1 MGYLG
6 CLFAWMHP
14 IRHTGRRIRRAVT
27 PRPIRRMLRA
37 KNQVLH
43 PISSAE
49 RSVFRAVDRA
59 VTPKRT
65 RKRRQR
71 AAPTQESALQQLI
84 PGQPHVTREPA
95 QLLKEFAALDANDLE
110 DAERTARAVIGQMP
124 TYGMAYNTLGFL
136 LLGRGLVRDA
146 LDAFHRAEELSPDRL
161 ELIEANIASCQYV
174 LGNAAASSA
183 LFDNCLN
190 VRSFAQ
196 GGILHG
202 ISGANL
208 FLVSVQ
214 SQEGYSQLMAL
225 NAGWSAL
232 RAGRAEIAES
242 RAAIASG
249 LMRIGTDVDVAA
261 SLEELKAEL
270 GARRA

>member
-14 IRHTGRRIRRAVT
+14 IRYTGRRIRRAVT

-65 RKRRQR
+65 VKRRQG
-71 AAPTQESALQQLI
+71 AAHTHESPLQQVK
-84 PGQPHVTREPA
+84 PAQPRVTREPA
-95 QLLKEFAALDANDLE
+95 QLLKEFGALDANDLE
-110 DAERTARAVIGQMP
+110 NAERTARAVIGQMP

-136 LLGRGLVRDA
+136 LLGRGLARDA
-146 LDAFHRAEELSPDRL
+146 LDAFQRAEKLSPDRL
-161 ELIEANIASCQYV
+161 ELIEANMASCHYL

-190 VRSFAQ
+190 VRSFTQ

-202 ISGANL
+202 ISGHRL

-214 SQEGYSQLMAL
+214 SQDAYKQLMAL

-232 RAGRAEIAES
+232 RAGRAETAES
-242 RAAIASG
+242 FAAIAAG
-249 LMRIGTDVDVAA
+249 LMGIGTDLDVAA
-261 SLEELKAEL
+261 SLDELKAEI
-270 GARRA
+270 AATRT